1 MSTFNEAT
9 EQAAINLCLS
19 IADDKLFLGHRNSN
33 WTGIAPILEADI
45 AFSSLAQDDIAH
57 ASAIYELVGSLIG
70 ESADKIAF
78 GRKPDAYLCADIVTK
93 DDGFDWANAIAR
105 QFYCTH
111 FDLLRF
117 EQLSNS
123 SWSELAALCKRLVI
137 EQQIQVNHISDWIL
151 QLAKGTPESKEKIV
165 RSLSEFAHEASM
177 MFEKPYGFDLLIE
190 QGVVSRDDDIF
201 SKWEERVHEHFERA
215 GIAIKMS
222 ERDIEAKGGRL
233 GIHSEDFNESLGELQ
248 TVYKEDPTAAW

>member
-9 EQAAINLCLS
+9 QQAAINLCLS

-57 ASAIYELVGSLIG
+57 ASAIYELVGSLMG
-70 ESADKIAF
+70 DSADDIAY

-105 QFYCTH
+105 QFYCNH

-117 EQLSNS
+117 ERLSNS
-123 SWSELAALCKRLVI
+123 SWSELAALCKRLVV
-137 EQQIQVNHISDWIL
+137 EQHIQVNHINDWVM
-151 QLAKGTPESKEKIV
+151 QLATGTTESKEKI
-165 RSLSEFAHEASM
+165 AHALNEYANEASM
-177 MFEKPYGFDLLIE
+177 MFETPYGFELLIE
-190 QGVVSRDDDIF
+190 DGIVNSSSDIF
-201 SKWEERVHEHFERA
+201 DAWHKRVSEQFNRA
-215 GIAIKMS
+215 GI
-222 ERDIEAKGGRL
+222 EIEVKQRSVDAQGGRS
-233 GIHSEDFNESLGELQ
+233 GIHSEDFNESLRELQ
-248 TVYKEDPTAAW
+248 AVYREDPTAAW

>member
-57 ASAIYELVGSLIG
+57 ASAIYELAGALMG
-70 ESADKIAF
+70 DSADEVAY

-105 QFYCTH
+105 QFYCNH
-111 FDLLRF
+111 FNLLRF
-117 EQLSNS
+117 ERLSNS
-123 SWSELAALCKRLVI
+123 SWSELAALCKRLIV
-137 EQQIQVNHISDWIL
+137 EQQIQVNHINDWIL
-151 QLAKGTPESKEKIV
+151 QLAKGTPESKGKIV
-165 RSLSEFAHEASM
+165 EALNDYACEASM
-177 MFEKPYGFDLLIE
+177 MFETPYGFDLLIE
-190 QGVVSRDDDIF
+190 EGIVNTADDIF
-201 SKWEERVHEHFERA
+201 SEWHKRVRKQFELA
-215 GIAIKMS
+215 GVEINVKQRNADA
-222 ERDIEAKGGRL
+222 EGGRS
-233 GIHSEDFNESLGELQ
+233 GVHSEDFNESLRELQ
-248 TVYKEDPTAAW
+248 AVYREDPTAAW

>member
-9 EQAAINLCLS
+9 QQAAINLCLS

-57 ASAIYELVGSLIG
+57 ASAMYELGGKLMG
-70 ESADKIAF
+70 DSADDVAY

-105 QFYCTH
+105 QFYCNH

-117 EQLSNS
+117 ERLSNS
-123 SWSELAALCKRLVI
+123 SWSDLAALCKRLVV
-137 EQQIQVNHISDWIL
+137 EQQIQVNHINDWIQ
-151 QLAKGTPESKEKIV
+151 QLAKGTTESREKIT
-165 RSLSEFAHEASM
+165 EALNEYAPEATM
-177 MFEKPYGFDLLIE
+177 LFETPYAFDLLVEEGIVKSD
-190 QGVVSRDDDIF
+190 GDIF
-201 SKWEERVHEHFERA
+201 TEWQQRVQEQFELA
-215 GIAIKMS
+215 GVSIEIAQ
-222 ERDIEAKGGRL
+222 RDVEVQGGRS
-233 GIHSEDFNESLGELQ
+233 GNHSEDFNESLRELQ
-248 TVYKEDPTAAW
+248 AVYREDPTAAW